1 MYIRIEPESKTPIYT
16 QLIYQIKTGILR
28 KELLPGETLPSVRS
42 LAGDIGINMHT
53 VNKAYKRLQEE
64 GVLIQDK
71 KAFLVNPSQQ
81 IDVPDEVYRDFE
93 ERFEELLI
101 DAKIFRMTNDTMEQL
116 KEKIEV
122 RLKKGES

>member
-42 LAGDIGINMHT
+42 LARDIGINMHT

-81 IDVPDEVYRDFE
+81 IDVPDEVNRDFE